1 MNYEKII
8 NKKIKNLL
16 TQEKFNKKDTIL
28 FELYINIYLIL
39 HKKREIAQVIVDKI
53 YSKLCISTLN
63 KYYPFYKEFDGE
75 FHGRFILYYPTY
87 NISELNETFTKKFA
101 LQLGDF
107 YKCSGNLKEIYKK
120 YKILLRP
127 VIIVIFKKMEFELY
141 AQMCPTSIC
150 EKNLVFFQKL
160 TKKINKNLKNINKDI
175 NVILDIQLYTNLE
188 T

>member
-53 YSKLCISTLN
+53 YSKVCISTLN

-75 FHGRFILYYPTY
+75 FHGRFILYYPT
-87 NISELNETFTKKFA
+87 
-101 LQLGDF
+101 
-107 YKCSGNLKEIYKK
+107 
-120 YKILLRP
+120 
-127 VIIVIFKKMEFELY
+127 
-141 AQMCPTSIC
+141 
-150 EKNLVFFQKL
+150 
-160 TKKINKNLKNINKDI
+160 
-175 NVILDIQLYTNLE
+175 
-188 T
+188 